1 MGARILNMYVYTDGI
16 KGGCK
21 VELTTDGIKGGCKV
35 ELTTDGGSLGAKSN
49 GKR

>member
-21 VELTTDGIKGGCKV
+21 VELTTDGGWNSGR
-35 ELTTDGGSLGAKSN
+35 EE
-49 GKR
+49 